1 MPESDILRVRVTL
14 KGRPV
19 GSHRF
24 ASDLVTVGRD
34 PEADLFL
41 DNPGVSRQHLKFEH
55 TPAGWVLEDLG
66 SANGTFLNEQAVKRS
81 RVSDGDVVQVGKFAL
96 WLSFH
101 EDRRS
106 DRGGERQRADAFQG
120 TTVLTTDQ
128 LAKVMSA
135 SRQDPAEETEGAP
148 EVAPVAPPPPE
159 PIPIESARR
168 PVTTSRPSS
177 AMTAVPSVR
186 RILLV
191 AGVTVGIVVGLMV
204 GAAAVWSIFLR

>member
-24 ASDLVTVGRD
+24 ANDVVTVGRD

-55 TPAGWVLEDLG
+55 TPAGWILEDLG

-81 RVSDGDVVQVGKFAL
+81 RVADGDVVQVGKFAL
-96 WLSFH
+96 WLAFH
-101 EDRRS
+101 EDRRAE
-106 DRGGERQRADAFQG
+106 RGGERQRADAFQG

-135 SRQDPAEETEGAP
+135 SRSDPAEEEEP
-148 EVAPVAPPPPE
+148 EPMPE

-168 PVTTSRPSS
+168 VTTSQPTS

-191 AGVTVGIVVGLMV
+191 AGVTVGVVVGLMV
-204 GAAAVWSIFLR
+204 GAAAVWAIFLR

>member
-24 ASDLVTVGRD
+24 AGDLVTVGRD

-55 TPAGWVLEDLG
+55 TPAGWILEDLG

-106 DRGGERQRADAFQG
+106 ERAGDRQRADAFQG

-135 SRQDPAEETEGAP
+135 SRPDPAEEPEDVEEAAP
-148 EVAPVAPPPPE
+148 APAPE

-168 PVTTSRPSS
+168 VTTSRSGSS
-177 AMTAVPSVR
+177 MTAVPSVR
-186 RILLV
+186 RLLLV